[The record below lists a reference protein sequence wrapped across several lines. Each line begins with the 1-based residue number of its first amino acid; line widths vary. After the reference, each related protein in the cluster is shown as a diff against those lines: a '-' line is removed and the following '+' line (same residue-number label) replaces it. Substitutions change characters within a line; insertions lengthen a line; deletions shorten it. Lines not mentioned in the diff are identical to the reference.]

1 METNPLKLYV
11 RLKSDAYNQTINTS
25 KDLHEITL
33 IEPKSKSLQKFEFY
47 RIFPLETSQ
56 EEVFHTAGRQLVDHV
71 IDGFDSCII
80 TYGATGSGKSYN
92 ILGGDTENTKGLL
105 YRAMEVI
112 FDEVRRLSTPKD
124 IKVEFSMC
132 ELYQEQIRDLG
143 MACINQNANQ
153 LYLDQNLEIVE
164 QLGRTFV
171 KNLEVHRVS
180 SLSEVYRIVN
190 TGLDMRRNLEER
202 MGLFSSKAHTV
213 YIITISQKDKTA
225 DWDTLTISSLYIV
238 DCAGNEKPTAK
249 RGREWAENISI
260 SNSFATLGKVLTS
273 LRAPHIPYRDSKLTK
288 LIQNSLRS
296 DAMISFI
303 ATVDPSKPSY
313 EKTLDTLQF
322 IEKCKPTLADFM
334 AHALQRRP
342 TSNSQTD
349 LKIRKLQ
356 DERAELKESLRKLE
370 IRNELQLTKIIEL
383 LGITTDIDTLLQA
396 GQSSKEIQKIQKHK
410 EAMQKIDAT
419 AKRNKELER
428 KIEENKEIFERIKKI
443 EYQNEEKHVR
453 RVLELKDEIS
463 NLQNELEETKSRAI
477 YSKEQQI
484 LVRNDELRRMLAHSH
499 ILLEEKSNI
508 VENIPTECV
517 ETLRVFNSQDMKSIG
532 REELAREF
540 DKRFQEQKGNHDQQL
555 QNVKEQFENFIA
567 EKEKTLAQMVD
578 EFKIRRERNK

>member
-11 RLKSDAYNQTINTS
+11 RLKSDACNHTVNTS
-25 KDLHEITL
+25 KDQHEITL
-33 IEPKSKSLQKFEFY
+33 IEPKTKSLQKFEFY
-47 RIFPLETSQ
+47 RIFPSETSQ

-80 TYGATGSGKSYN
+80 AYGATGSGKSYN
-92 ILGGDTENTKGLL
+92 ILGGDTEITKGLL

-112 FDEVRRLSTPKD
+112 LDEVKRLSTPKD
-124 IKVEFSMC
+124 IKVEISMC

-143 MACINQNANQ
+143 MACINQSAKQ
-153 LYLDQNLEIVE
+153 LYPDQNLEIIE

-171 KNLEVHRVS
+171 KSLEVHRVS
-180 SLSEVYRIVN
+180 SISEVYRIVN
-190 TGLDMRRNLEER
+190 TGLDMRRNIEEE
-202 MGLFSSKAHTV
+202 MGMFSNKAYTV

-225 DWDTLTISSLYIV
+225 DWDTLTVSSLYIV
-238 DCAGNEKPTAK
+238 DCAGNERPTAK

-303 ATVDPSKPSY
+303 ATVDPSKLSY
-313 EKTLDTLQF
+313 DK
-322 IEKCKPTLADFM
+322 TLADFM
-334 AHALQRRP
+334 AHALQRKP
-342 TSNSQTD
+342 ATNSQTD
-349 LKIRKLQ
+349 LRLRTLQ
-356 DERAELKESLRKLE
+356 DERAELKEILRKLE

-383 LGITTDIDTLLQA
+383 LGITTDIDTLLQS

-443 EYQNEEKHVR
+443 EFKNEEKHVR

-463 NLQNELEETKSRAI
+463 NLQNELEETKSGAI
-477 YSKEQQI
+477 YSKEQQV
-484 LVRNDELRRMLAHSH
+484 LVRNDELHRMLAHSH

-517 ETLRVFNSQDMKSIG
+517 ETLKVFNSQDMKTIG
-532 REELAREF
+532 REELVREF
-540 DKRFQEQKGNHDQQL
+540 DKRFQEQKVNHDQQL
-555 QNVKEQFENFIA
+555 QNVQEQFENFIA

-578 EFKIRRERNK
+578 EFKSRRDRNK